1 MMGEMSRPSWQ
12 PPAQRSVAIACVGEE
27 HHIDALLRAALAN
40 RRSLPPI
47 EEFCKVRVAPEGDEV
62 RIYSKH
68 GEQLASLSSADALD
82 LRPAI
87 ERAIAE
93 EGELWCDARIS
104 GTESLASQW
113 RMQIWVYFENYA
125 TTV

>member
-1 MMGEMSRPSWQ
+1 MARSSWHIPS
-12 PPAQRSVAIACVGEE
+12 QRSVAVACVGEHE
-27 HHIDALLRAALAN
+27 HVDAILRAALAN

-47 EEFCKVRVAPEGDEV
+47 EEFCRVRVSPDPDEI

-68 GEQLASLSSADALD
+68 GEQLASLAHADALD

-87 ERAIAE
+87 EHAIAE
-93 EGELWCDARIS
+93 QGELWCDARIS
-104 GTESLASQW
+104 GTESMASQW
-113 RMQIWVYFENYA
+113 RMQLWVYFEDQA